1 VLALPNEVG
10 GAELAL
16 LVAGALLGL
25 AAAWV
30 VRRRLLALLPAA
42 PARPPVA
49 LVAAAALATA
59 VGLAPFTAWRV
70 AQDIRYTSGISR
82 PVAERIGAYE
92 NYLDGSAFDDIAA
105 AIPPGE
111 TYYATASDRIE
122 PERAREA
129 FPYWASTALLPR
141 RAVARP
147 DEARWLVT
155 WGVHP
160 GRLGVAVADVRRV
173 RGPKHGFP
181 PTWVARVA

>member
-10 GAELAL
+10 GAEIAL

-30 VRRRLLALLPAA
+30 VRRRLLALLPVA
-42 PARPPVA
+42 PARAPVA

-105 AIPPGE
+105 AVPPRA
-111 TYYATASDRIE
+111 TYYVTADEGIE
-122 PERAREA
+122 PERARSA
-129 FPYWASTALLPR
+129 FSVWAYTALLPR

-147 DEARWLVT
+147 DEAGWLVT

-160 GRLGVAVADVRRV
+160 SELGVPVDDVRRV
-173 RGPKHGFP
+173 RESKYGFP
-181 PTWVARVA
+181 PAWLARVA